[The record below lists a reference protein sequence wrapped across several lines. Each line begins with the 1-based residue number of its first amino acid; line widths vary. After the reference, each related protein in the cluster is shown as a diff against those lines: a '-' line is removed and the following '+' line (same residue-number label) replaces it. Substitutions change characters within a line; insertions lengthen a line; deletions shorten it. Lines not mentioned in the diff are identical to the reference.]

1 MQEILKVLKKNPNCF
16 IYYNDNGSWSIY
28 ASEKEFRKAEKKLDW
43 DNYPPILDGDDFGVG
58 GIGYAPSIVVAL
70 AKLAG
75 IGVDSI

>member
-1 MQEILKVLKKNPNCF
+1 MNKILKVLRNNPNCF

-28 ASEKEFRKAEKKLDW
+28 ASEKEFNKAMDEDFAENLKPL
-43 DNYPPILDGDDFGVG
+43 IEGDDFGVD

-70 AKLAG
+70 AKLNG